1 MPNVELAEIDLPE
14 FGLPE
19 SEPQIPNGVYAARM
33 DATRQRAAEAGFDAL
48 LVYGDR
54 EHFANLA
61 YLTKY
66 DPRFEEA
73 LLILVPDR
81 TPMLLVGNEG
91 MAYSFICPVP
101 LERVLYQSF
110 SLISQPRGE
119 SLPLRTIFQNAGLRG
134 GMHVGVTGWKYF
146 TAIESET
153 PDQWIEA
160 PAYIVDTLRS
170 LGCDARNATALFM
183 HPESGLR
190 AINEVEQLA
199 RFEFVSTFSSQSVRN
214 VLFGVRPDMTEFGVT
229 ELMRLNGMEL
239 SAHILMLS
247 GERTQLGLASP
258 SMRKLKRGDP
268 VFTNLALWGA
278 NTARGGFLVEDAAEL
293 PNNIRDY
300 VQKLVAPYFAAL
312 VEWYE
317 ALGIGVTG
325 GELYSIIHRHLSD
338 PFFGVTLNPGHL
350 IHLDEWMSSPVYAGS
365 TEKLRSGMAVQVDV
379 IPATGSEY
387 HTTNIEDTVALA
399 DADLREAFRRQY
411 HEEWSR
417 IERRRAFMQNMLG
430 IRLKPEVLPF
440 SNIPAY
446 LPPFWLAP
454 RRALRVAR

>member
-1 MPNVELAEIDLPE
+1 MPHVELAEIDLPE
-14 FGLPE
+14 FGLPAT
-19 SEPQIPNGVYAARM
+19 EPQISDHIYAARM
-33 DATRQRAAEAGFDAL
+33 EAARVRAADAGFDAL

-73 LLILVPDR
+73 LLILVPGH
-81 TPMLLVGNEG
+81 TPALLVGNEG
-91 MAYSFICPVP
+91 MAYSYICPLPVD
-101 LERVLYQSF
+101 RILYQSF

-119 SLPLRTIFQNAGLRG
+119 SLPLRAIFENAGLRG
-134 GMHVGVTGWKYF
+134 RMCVGVAGWKYF
-146 TAIESET
+146 IPVETET

-160 PAYIVDTLRS
+160 PAYIVDTLRA
-170 LGCDARNATALFM
+170 LGCETRNATALFM
-183 HPESGLR
+183 HPENGLR
-190 AINEVEQLA
+190 AVNEVEQLA

-214 VLFGVRPDMTEFGVT
+214 VLFGVRAGMTEFEVT

-247 GERTQLGLASP
+247 GERTRLGLASP
-258 SMRKLKRGDP
+258 SIRKLRRGDP

-278 NTARGGFLVEDAAEL
+278 NTARGGFLVEDATEL
-293 PNNIRDY
+293 SQSIRDY
-300 VQKLVAPYFAAL
+300 VEELVAPYFAAV

-317 ALGIGVTG
+317 TLGIGTTG
-325 GELYSIIHRHLSD
+325 GELYGIIRRHLGD
-338 PFFGVTLNPGHL
+338 AFFGVSLNPGHL
-350 IHLDEWMSSPVYAGS
+350 IHLDEWLSSPVYEDSA
-365 TEKLRSGMAVQVDV
+365 EQLRSGMAIQVDV
-379 IPATGSEY
+379 IPATGSDY
-387 HTTNIEDTVALA
+387 FTTNIEDTLALA
-399 DADLREAFRRQY
+399 DEDLRAALQQQYPEA
-411 HEEWSR
+411 WAR
-417 IERRRAFMQNMLG
+417 IERRRDFIRDVLG

-454 RRALRVAR
+454 RRAMRVAR